1 MATNRLQDLA
11 RRPVRRGV
19 FCKPNV
25 ISLGTG
31 TDLTGFNVHD
41 TIGVQGQVFT
51 IVNSDDPEYH
61 KINRRVAGQRASKVL
76 LLPLGAQPLPRLLEL
91 AASNA
96 ADSQPMPPPLAI
108 QAGRDALG

>member
-61 KINRRVAGQRASKVL
+61 KINLFDGAWQDSVPQKCSSCHWV
-76 LLPLGAQPLPRLLEL
+76 PSHCLGC
-91 AASNA
+91 S
-96 ADSQPMPPPLAI
+96 S
-108 QAGRDALG
+108 

>member
-1 MATNRLQDLA
+1 MQALLEKKDGESNQPSPAPCSSASFDD
-11 RRPVRRGV
+11 GV

-91 AASNA
+91 AASKA
-96 ADSQPMPPPLAI
+96 ADS
-108 QAGRDALG
+108 